1 MVGWSE
7 LVLSAQ
13 MEMKV
18 CKVGSEERAGSNS
31 LTEVSQQ
38 M

>member
-1 MVGWSE
+1 MIGWSE
-7 LVLSAQ
+7 LLLSAE
-13 MEMKV
+13 MAMKV
-18 CKVGSEERAGSNS
+18 CTVGNEERAGSNS